1 MNQGVK
7 TALIIGGIILA
18 VLIIVPGIF
27 GANWGGQSSGFGM
40 MGGFGGMMTGFG
52 GMGLMAIVWIV
63 FIGIIIWAIV
73 AAVQNSA
80 ESKSTGSAIDSALD
94 VIKKRYARGEIDKA
108 EFNEKKKD
116 LI

>member
-7 TALIIGGIILA
+7 TGLIVGGIILA

-40 MGGFGGMMTGFG
+40 MGGFGGMMNGFG

-73 AAVQNSA
+73 AAVQNST
-80 ESKSTGSAIDSALD
+80 ESKSQGSAAGSALD

>member
-40 MGGFGGMMTGFG
+40 MGGFGGMMNGFG

-73 AAVQNSA
+73 AAVQNST
-80 ESKSTGSAIDSALD
+80 ESKNQGSATGSALD

>member
-40 MGGFGGMMTGFG
+40 MGGMMNGFG

-63 FIGIIIWAIV
+63 FIGVIIWAIV
-73 AAVQNSA
+73 AAVQNST
-80 ESKSTGSAIDSALD
+80 ESKSPGSAADSALD
-94 VIKKRYARGEIDKA
+94 VLKKRYARGEIDKD

>member
-40 MGGFGGMMTGFG
+40 MNGMMGGFG

-73 AAVQNSA
+73 AAVQNST
-80 ESKSTGSAIDSALD
+80 ESKSSGSSAADSALD